1 MELSSTLST
10 NLWNRSKSTAVSV
23 GCRVGEARAV
33 RSRVPST
40 RMCRGKIIVGRL
52 CLWWLGGRSG
62 RSNECVGQ
70 RLTCGQRVYGGKV
83 KGFMK
88 EESVSDTQAARWR
101 PKVSLSI
108 RVGGCDMHG
117 RNPGLWAV
125 RSETCGLADEWR
137 GWLEG

>member
-10 NLWNRSKSTAVSV
+10 NLWNRSQSTAASA
-23 GCRVGEARAV
+23 GCRVGEARTV

-40 RMCRGKIIVGRL
+40 RTCRGKIIVAWL

-62 RSNECVGQ
+62 RSSNECVGQ

-88 EESVSDTQAARWR
+88 EESVSDTQTARWQ
-101 PKVSLSI
+101 PQSASALA
-108 RVGGCDMHG
+108 GCDMHN

-125 RSETCGLADEWR
+125 GSETCGLADEWR